1 MTRLVRLHLRD
12 GVVTITLAGAEEISG
27 VGFGPALRTALAE
40 ALDLTL
46 DDPAVQA
53 LILRGTGAGWPIADD
68 PGTEYAAQEGVPDL
82 RALAARITMAGK
94 PVLAALS
101 GQVSGGALA
110 LALAC
115 GWRLADPE
123 TRIFTPETA
132 RGLLPAGGALVRL
145 ARRLGGAGAMRLTT
159 SQVGWGAGEALVA
172 GLLDAV
178 PDDGPV
184 EVAAFSLA
192 QAALAGTATARP
204 DDAGLAEPAAYLAEL
219 VPIRGAL
226 GQGPMAAVLTSQCD
240 VVEATLLLPLE
251 EALDFEAV
259 AYGDLAAAPLALG
272 LAHMARAEH
281 AALRLAGCATAA
293 SVVPPGPLRLGLW
306 QVPGGTDLALLLLT
320 AGHGV
325 TLGAPDRDSLADGF
339 SAIAHVQEAAVQA
352 GELEPE
358 AREADWAR
366 LGAATDLAGLS
377 GLDLVI
383 AAGDTPPA
391 ALRKAT
397 GPGAVLALLSVS
409 VPPPGTLGLRLA
421 DDLCEIILP
430 GPDEAEAADQLAGVL
445 RGIGTLVVR
454 GGRAP
459 GSMAEHL
466 HAALHVAAER
476 CVLAGASP
484 SEVDQALGGLGFAE
498 GPFLRADRIGL
509 GALVA
514 DLRRLGQAPGAA
526 SLYLLAEGQTGRAAG
541 QGFYRYDGVQ
551 PVPAAG
557 LDAVLGA
564 IRHEAGLA
572 AMQLT
577 RTEIQTRLLAE
588 LAGEGARML
597 QTGAAHRASDIDL
610 VAVRAVGLGAD
621 QGGPMFLADRRGLL
635 SLRNTL
641 RALAQEGAMAPVALW
656 DVLIRNGR
664 HFGDLNAD

>member
-1 MTRLVRLHLRD
+1 MTRLSRLHLRD
-12 GVVTITLAGAEEISG
+12 GVATFTLAGAEGVSG
-27 VGFGPALRTALAE
+27 GGFDPAQRVALAE

-46 DDPAVQA
+46 ADPAVRA
-53 LILRGTGAGWPIADD
+53 LILRGAGAGWPVADD
-68 PGTEYAAQEGVPDL
+68 PGKEFAAQEGAPDL
-82 RALAARITMAGK
+82 RALAARIAMAGK

-123 TRIFTPETA
+123 TRIFTSETA

-145 ARRLGGAGAMRLTT
+145 ARRLGGAAALRLTT
-159 SQVGWGAGEALVA
+159 SQVGWSAGEALVA

-184 EVAAFSLA
+184 DAAAFSLA
-192 QAALAGTATARP
+192 QAALAGTAVARP

-219 VPIRGAL
+219 APIRGAL
-226 GQGPMAAVLTSQCD
+226 GRGPMAAVLASQCD
-240 VVEATLLLPLE
+240 VVEAALLLPLE

-272 LAHMARAEH
+272 LAHIAKAEL
-281 AALRLAGCATAA
+281 ATARLAGCAAA
-293 SVVPPGPLRLGLW
+293 SVALPGPLRLGLW
-306 QVPGGTDLALLLLT
+306 QVPGGADLALLLLT

-339 SAIAHVQEAAVQA
+339 SAVAHVQEAAVQA
-352 GELEPE
+352 GDLDPE

-383 AAGDTPPA
+383 AAGDTPPE
-391 ALRKAT
+391 ALRKAV

-409 VPPPGTLGLRLA
+409 APPSGTLGLRLA
-421 DDLCEIILP
+421 GDLCEIILP
-430 GPDEAEAADQLAGVL
+430 GPEEAEAAGQLAAVL
-445 RGIGTLVVR
+445 RGIGNLVVR
-454 GGRAP
+454 GGRSP
-459 GSMAEHL
+459 GSIADHL
-466 HAALHVAAER
+466 HATLHVAAER
-476 CVLAGASP
+476 CVLAGARP
-484 SEVDQALGGLGFAE
+484 AEVDQALGALGFAE
-498 GPFLRADRIGL
+498 GPFVRADRIGL

-526 SLYLLAEGQTGRAAG
+526 SLYLFAEGQTGRVAG
-541 QGFYRYDGVQ
+541 QGYYRYDGVQ

-564 IRHEAGLA
+564 IRHETGLA
-572 AMQLT
+572 AKPLT
-577 RTEIQTRLLAE
+577 RTEIQTRVLAE

-610 VAVRAVGLGAD
+610 VAVRAVGLGVD
-621 QGGPMFLADRRGLL
+621 QGGPMFQADRRGLL

-641 RALAQEGAMAPVALW
+641 RALAREGAMAPVALW